1 MPAPAQRTNDHIT
14 RQLRSEEATSLQNM
28 HLGTKYSL
36 SARSHRISDLP
47 PDSDL
52 LQRQS
57 DQEMLQD
64 NKATK
69 YILELIT
76 CFAQKLNEGMVTFQ
90 VADSDEEIRLAAS
103 RPRLNNY
110 PSEENITSILLS
122 RADVVQL

>member
-1 MPAPAQRTNDHIT
+1 MICFNVSQI
-14 RQLRSEEATSLQNM
+14 
-28 HLGTKYSL
+28 K
-36 SARSHRISDLP
+36 
-47 PDSDL
+47 
-52 LQRQS
+52 
-57 DQEMLQD
+57 
-64 NKATK
+64 K
-69 YILELIT
+69 